1 MSMKRSA
8 GLVCAS
14 LFAAAVA
21 IAMPQGAKAESGFL
35 WLDSAYAVPV
45 ASQTHYTPRW
55 KRVNRP
61 RAVGAP
67 TVSYVSPALGP
78 AIVRIAAVAPPR
90 ADCFWC
96 NVRISGLSF

>member
-1 MSMKRSA
+1 MSMTRSA

-14 LFAAAVA
+14 LLAVTMA
-21 IAMPQGAKAESGFL
+21 TALPQGAKAESGFL
-35 WLDSAYAVPV
+35 WLDSAYALP
-45 ASQTHYTPRW
+45 AGQTNYAPRL

-61 RAVGAP
+61 RAVGAAS
-67 TVSYVSPALGP
+67 VSHVSPPTGP
-78 AIVRIAAVAPPR
+78 GVVRVAAVAPPR

>member
-1 MSMKRSA
+1 MKRSA

-14 LFAAAVA
+14 LLAATVA
-21 IAMPQGAKAESGFL
+21 TAIPQGAKAESGFL
-35 WLDSAYAVPV
+35 WLESAYAVP

-61 RAVGAP
+61 RAVGARA
-67 TVSYVSPALGP
+67 VSYVSAPPRPAV
-78 AIVRIAAVAPPR
+78 VRIAAVAPSR